1 MEVRVD
7 EVRLAKSKRC
17 YNLVLSGQKY
27 LGSLDCGLN
36 ANIGKWIEAEI
47 KPSNNPDFPA
57 WIGKWV
63 HIAEPNAAPQVPTPP
78 MQATGNSPQ
87 SPAPAAAAPYN
98 PVPTTPYRYAE
109 PNAMPWLPMAS
120 NVVAHAIAAGKIET
134 PNQVGAWVRA
144 VQNSVQPQT
153 DDSDIPY

>member
-78 MQATGNSPQ
+78 MQAGTSPP
-87 SPAPAAAAPYN
+87 SPAPAAAAPQSS
-98 PVPTTPYRYAE
+98 PYRYAE
-109 PNAMPWLPMAS
+109 PSQAPFWIQFAS
-120 NVVAHAIAAGKIET
+120 NVVANAIAAGKIET

-144 VQNSVQPQT
+144 VQNAVSPQT
-153 DDSDIPY
+153 DEDVPF